1 LKKVELIQFLEE
13 NGLDFIEEVE
23 RKGNLCIF
31 KFKYV
36 FDSLELEAAESYA
49 NEESNKDKSDAEW
62 FDEYYFPYL
71 NDIAMDNVEDIMEDA
86 LEEFDLNYEFV
97 SSELSSQEDNYIDF
111 VVVFSKDDID
121 VNLDDLIL
129 ET

>member
-1 LKKVELIQFLEE
+1 MKKVELIQFLEE

-23 RKGNLCIF
+23 SKGNLYIF

-62 FDEYYFPYL
+62 LDEYYFPYL

-121 VNLDDLIL
+121 VSLDDLIL

>member
-1 LKKVELIQFLEE
+1 LKKVELMQFLEE

-23 RKGNLCIF
+23 RKGNLYIF

-36 FDSLELEAAESYA
+36 FDSLELEGAESYA
-49 NEESNKDKSDAEW
+49 NEESNKENDDAEW
-62 FDEYYFPYL
+62 LDEYYLPYL
-71 NDIAMDNVEDIMEDA
+71 NDIAIDNVEDIMEDA

-97 SSELSSQEDNYIDF
+97 SFELSSQEDNYIDF

-121 VNLDDLIL
+121 VNIDDLIL
-129 ET
+129 EM

>member
-1 LKKVELIQFLEE
+1 MQFLEE

-23 RKGNLCIF
+23 RKGNLYIF

-36 FDSLELEAAESYA
+36 FDSLELEGAESYA
-49 NEESNKDKSDAEW
+49 NEESNKENDDAEW
-62 FDEYYFPYL
+62 LDEYYLPYL
-71 NDIAMDNVEDIMEDA
+71 NDIAIDNVEDIMEDA

-97 SSELSSQEDNYIDF
+97 SFELSSQEDNYIDF

-121 VNLDDLIL
+121 VNIDDLIL
-129 ET
+129 EM

>member
-1 LKKVELIQFLEE
+1 MKKVELIQFLEE